1 MKKIRLFHNNRIC
14 NMNQDSFNI
23 KSILNNSCKENS
35 SRCHKTVT
43 GTKKMT

>member
-14 NMNQDSFNI
+14 IMNKDSFNF
-23 KSILNNSCKENS
+23 KSILINRCKENS
-35 SRCHKTVT
+35 SHYHKAVT